1 MLFFGRKSSA
11 WVPLTKDL
19 AELFDAYLISHEL
32 FLNNLGTRI
41 RQSGGWFGNLQK
53 WYFLGILSESHQKLE
68 GLFACNKQGFA
79 SIHLACEQK
88 EYFAKELSKT
98 KIFQI
103 SPARMLMGDS
113 LSLKSL
119 IPYINQPLEIT
130 MDYAMLFRD
139 KKKPL
144 YQLPEKKGFTF
155 KQSSLEDFS
164 QLLPLQISYEQE
176 EVVLPGHSIQLNQTR
191 QYLKESLHR
200 QICVHGIFE
209 NIITSKGMT
218 NVQGRTL
225 DQIGGVYTLPEY
237 RNQGLGKRTMIELL
251 RLIHHQE
258 KDASLFVKKYN
269 IPAISLYTN
278 IGFSRAGDFSIA
290 YFM

>member
-1 MLFFGRKSSA
+1 LIFGKKTSA
-11 WVPLTKDL
+11 WVPLSKDL
-19 AELFDAYLISHEL
+19 ADVFDAYLITHEL

-41 RQSGGWFGNLQK
+41 KQSGGWFGNLQK
-53 WYFLGILSESHQKLE
+53 WYFLGILSESHQRLE

-98 KIFQI
+98 KVFQLA
-103 SPARMLMGDS
+103 PVRMIMGES
-113 LSLKSL
+113 LSLKSI
-119 IPYINQPLEIT
+119 IPHIHRPLEIT

-139 KKKPL
+139 KTKPL
-144 YQLPEKKGFTF
+144 VQPVEVSGYTY
-155 KQSSLEDFS
+155 KQSSLEDFA
-164 QLLPLQISYEQE
+164 QLLPLQISYEKE
-176 EVVLPGHSIQLNQTR
+176 EVVLPGHRIQINQTR
-191 QYLKESLHR
+191 QYLKESLHK
-200 QICVHGIFE
+200 QICVHGLLG
-209 NIITSKGMT
+209 NSIISKGMT

-237 RNQGLGKRTMIELL
+237 RNQGIGKHTMLHLL
-251 RLIHHQE
+251 RLIHYLE

-278 IGFSRAGDFSIA
+278 IGFSRTGDFSIA